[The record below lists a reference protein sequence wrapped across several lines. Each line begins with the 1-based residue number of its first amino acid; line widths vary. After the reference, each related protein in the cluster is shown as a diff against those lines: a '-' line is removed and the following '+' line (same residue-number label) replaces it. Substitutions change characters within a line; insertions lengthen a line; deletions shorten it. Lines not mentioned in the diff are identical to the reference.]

1 MWKRSIA
8 YMSEVI
14 GAFLRAE
21 CGHKGTDPARDA
33 DWLARLLFVDAP

>member
-21 CGHKGTDPARDA
+21 CGLSAVSTHETDR
-33 DWLARLLFVDAP
+33 VG